1 LLLKPGQHVSAHA
14 DFSILSV
21 FDPAVSVPNI
31 CVSYQ
36 HGGEIPK
43 NHYMHI
49 PLHVAKFLRPV
60 KPDAEALLAKWND
73 FVNSEVTIKVAA
85 NNELQ
90 AFSSL
95 IPLGEL
101 GGCMLAQ
108 RGIDPYPRGMVFAG
122 ALPAGQHGPV
132 KEVIARLELTP
143 IDLRGPPM
151 IRITVRSP
159 QLLLSKSV
167 ISSLISII
175 S

>member
-1 LLLKPGQHVSAHA
+1 
-14 DFSILSV
+14 
-21 FDPAVSVPNI
+21 
-31 CVSYQ
+31 
-36 HGGEIPK
+36 
-43 NHYMHI
+43 MHI

-60 KPDAEALLAKWND
+60 KPDAEALLAKWNEFID
-73 FVNSEVTIKVAA
+73 NEVRIKVPA

-95 IPLGEL
+95 MGVGEM

-143 IDLRGPPM
+143 IDQRGPAM

-167 ISSLISII
+167 MSSLITLV
-175 S
+175 